1 MPSRSAR
8 PDKSKERGARSEEHE
23 AGSMMND
30 ECGMMNDECLPDPPD
45 LTKIMA
51 LFHVFGCQRT
61 GDQEAA
67 DVR

>member
-1 MPSRSAR
+1 
-8 PDKSKERGARSEEHE
+8 
-23 AGSMMND
+23 MMND